1 MNEPHVEIALTK
13 HVWKYLCTY
22 VPYGSTILCS
32 IVGQTDKT
40 IHEKV
45 HCIIHVL
52 AHSIGSE
59 KSLKKYLAAHSEK
72 VSFVMYYCI

>member
-1 MNEPHVEIALTK
+1 MNEPHVKIAFTK
-13 HVWKYLCTY
+13 HVWKY

-45 HCIIHVL
+45 HCIIYVL
-52 AHSIGSE
+52 AHSIGSKNE
-59 KSLKKYLAAHSEK
+59 VDFRTKLKTK
-72 VSFVMYYCI
+72 